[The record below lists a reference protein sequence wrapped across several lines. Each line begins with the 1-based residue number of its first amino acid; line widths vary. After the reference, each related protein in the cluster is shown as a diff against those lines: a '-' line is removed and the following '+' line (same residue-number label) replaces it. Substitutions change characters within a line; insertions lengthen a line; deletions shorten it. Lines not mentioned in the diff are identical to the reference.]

1 MVDRTLIRTPHIT
14 EKSTLLAAQNK
25 YVFMV
30 KPEATKNEI
39 KKVVKALY
47 NVMPTTVTIVNL
59 PKKVKGFGKMRGTRE
74 ARKKAIVTLKKG
86 DTITIQ

>member
-1 MVDRTLIRTPHIT
+1 MVDRTLIQFPHVT

-59 PKKVKGFGKMRGTRE
+59 PKKVKGFGKFRGARE
-74 ARKKAIVTLKKG
+74 ARKKAVVTLKQG